1 MKYCV
6 QDKTQILQS
15 KNAEQDNYRFMQHP
29 NCLPR
34 TCFGVLLQGFLRG
47 EQIDGK
53 GLNDH
58 SGRMK
63 KR

>member
-1 MKYCV
+1 M
-6 QDKTQILQS
+6 QS